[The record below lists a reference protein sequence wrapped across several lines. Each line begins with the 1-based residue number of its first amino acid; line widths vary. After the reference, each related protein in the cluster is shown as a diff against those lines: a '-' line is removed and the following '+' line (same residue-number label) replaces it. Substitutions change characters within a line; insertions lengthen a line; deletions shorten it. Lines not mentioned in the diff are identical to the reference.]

1 MRVINSKQENGLQ
14 EKTDKSGKMGVK
26 KVTKDEYGKMNIW
39 MRKAWSTRV
48 RRWLSLMPQEILD
61 AEPDKKGTKRRV
73 K

>member
-1 MRVINSKQENGLQ
+1 MDYRK
-14 EKTDKSGKMGVK
+14 KTDKSGKMRVK